1 MNISAE
7 QLYRIRRTHGL
18 SMRQMAKV
26 LDCTSGYINGLE
38 KEKFPMTYAIREKII
53 EKFDM
58 SPNKMR
64 SITLWH
70 ETHMKQFEGIVE

>member
-1 MNISAE
+1 MNISSE

-18 SMRQMAKV
+18 SMRQMARV
-26 LDCTSGYINGLE
+26 LGCTSGYINGLE
-38 KEKFPMTYAIREKII
+38 KSKFPMTDAIREKII
-53 EKFDM
+53 AKFDM

-70 ETHMKQFEGIVE
+70 ENHMRQFEVDAE